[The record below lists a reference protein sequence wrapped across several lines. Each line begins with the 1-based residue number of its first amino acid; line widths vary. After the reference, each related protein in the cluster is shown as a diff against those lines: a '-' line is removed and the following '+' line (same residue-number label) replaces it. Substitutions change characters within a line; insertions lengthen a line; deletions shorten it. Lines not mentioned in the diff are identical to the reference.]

1 MPDIVID
8 NIRLKELLL
17 VVQKNKAFFDEFL
30 GFLAS
35 HGYQDIHAFIHEPD
49 EHKRA
54 ELLGAYFDTPFTA
67 CLYDGIARP
76 YDASKSKWFFIA
88 WLLRDAPQQRLQPI
102 LSAVSGGTTTEKKIL
117 ILNRLIAFAAPL
129 LPEGAQWQWHAI
141 AEVMLDRLE
150 GSRRALKGSLF
161 EAIVRTHL
169 SDCFRSEKLS
179 LTVSP
184 QQVQLH
190 DETYDVEIVGR
201 SGRILLPVK
210 TRETMGGGHALLF
223 TRDIHKS
230 IAVAKEN
237 GFSCIPVVIAESWGG
252 DLDSLPCDHFVY
264 IPVNP
269 NQVEQIHPL
278 LADELRKLTGVFRAI
293 D

>member
-1 MPDIVID
+1 MPDLVID

-17 VVQKNKAFFDEFL
+17 VVGKNRPFFDEFVL
-30 GFLAS
+30 FLRS
-35 HGYQDIHAFIHEPD
+35 HGYKNIHAFVQDTSED
-49 EHKRA
+49 TRA
-54 ELLGAYFDTPFTA
+54 EVLNAYFLRTFTT

-76 YDASKSKWFFIA
+76 YDATKSKWFFIA

-102 LSAVSGGTTTEKKIL
+102 LSAERAGTTIEKKIR

-129 LPEGAQWQWHAI
+129 LPEPKQWEWHAI

-150 GSRRALKGSLF
+150 GSRRALKGGLF
-161 EAIVRTHL
+161 EVIVRTHL
-169 SDCFRSEKLS
+169 TDCFRTGNLS
-179 LTVSP
+179 LTVSE

-190 DETYDVEIVGR
+190 DETYDIEIVGR
-201 SGRILLPVK
+201 RGRILLPVK

-230 IAVAKEN
+230 ITVAKDN
-237 GFSCIPVVIAESWGG
+237 GFACIPIVIAESWGG
-252 DLDSLPCDHFVY
+252 DLDSLPCDNFVY

-269 NQVEQIHPL
+269 NQVEKIHPL
-278 LADELRKLTGVFRAI
+278 LAKELLKLTAAFRAI